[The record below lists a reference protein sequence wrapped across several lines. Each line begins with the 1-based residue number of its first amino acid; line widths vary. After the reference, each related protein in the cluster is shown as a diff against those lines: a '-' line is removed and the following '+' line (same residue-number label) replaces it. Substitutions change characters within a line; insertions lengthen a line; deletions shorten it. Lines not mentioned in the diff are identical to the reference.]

1 VKREVIQPASEP
13 AATRPCCARADVG
26 ELCWRCPTHPQA
38 TTSAAGLFFPVIG
51 HVTSPR
57 LAAAA
62 MSISSLSVIANS
74 LRLRRL
80 PLP

>member
-1 VKREVIQPASEP
+1 M
-13 AATRPCCARADVG
+13 
-26 ELCWRCPTHPQA
+26 HPQA